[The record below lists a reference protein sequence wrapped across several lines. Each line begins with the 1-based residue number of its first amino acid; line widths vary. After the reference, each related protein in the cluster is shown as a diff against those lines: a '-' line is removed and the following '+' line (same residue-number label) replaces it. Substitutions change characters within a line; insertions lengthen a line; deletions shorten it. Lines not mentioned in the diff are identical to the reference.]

1 MSKLTKQNFEKV
13 TSMAAY
19 GLAAGALGAI
29 SLPVAAAEQ
38 AISGLPLLVND
49 VTETVGIDVDGDA
62 VNDFNVFKFA
72 DYGGGFAIGTIN
84 TGDSSH
90 AVLARDI
97 QVPNDRY
104 LGYVQRNDSGEYS
117 NETGYLSTPISL
129 YRRGTEDDYSGG
141 YKLVIDAMGLEKSY
155 LPFRGKPGFISLVWR
170 GDSTTGNVTLLQ
182 PHIAYLEVVVS
193 NDGSQLSILSGAW
206 QEGDYDDYIRLP
218 EVTPPPA
225 SALAELALGAK

>member
-1 MSKLTKQNFEKV
+1 MSKLTKQDFEKV
-13 TSMAAY
+13 ASMAAY

-38 AISGLPLLVND
+38 AISGLPLLVSD
-49 VTETVGIDVDGDA
+49 VTETVGIDVNGDA

-72 DYGGGFAIGTIN
+72 DYGGGFAIGAIN
-84 TGDSSH
+84 TGDSYH
-90 AVLARDI
+90 AVLARNI
-97 QVPNDRY
+97 RIPNDRY
-104 LGYVQRNDSGEYS
+104 LGYVQRNDSGEFTS
-117 NETGYLSTPISL
+117 ESGYLSTPIGL
-129 YRRGTEDDYSGG
+129 YQRGTKDDYSGG
-141 YKLVIDAMGLEKSY
+141 FKLVIDAMGLEKSY

-218 EVTPPPA
+218 EATPPPA